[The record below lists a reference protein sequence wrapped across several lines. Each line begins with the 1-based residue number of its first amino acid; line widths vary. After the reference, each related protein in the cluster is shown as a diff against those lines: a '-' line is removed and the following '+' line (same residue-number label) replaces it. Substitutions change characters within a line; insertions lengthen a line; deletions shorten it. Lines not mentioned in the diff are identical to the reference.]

1 MPFNKKEQDE
11 VLNKNRNM
19 NIVIAIQSN
28 IKLIKNYIKIL
39 IKLNINKL

>member
-19 NIVIAIQSN
+19 TIVIAIPSN

-39 IKLNINKL
+39 IKLNIDKL